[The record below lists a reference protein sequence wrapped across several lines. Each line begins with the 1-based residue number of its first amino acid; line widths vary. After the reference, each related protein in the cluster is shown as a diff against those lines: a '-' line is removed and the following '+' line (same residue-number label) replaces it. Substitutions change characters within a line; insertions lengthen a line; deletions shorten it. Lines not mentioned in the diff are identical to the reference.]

1 MRALHMTHQ
10 HVITQQQRACNKS
23 RWRRSVALELWP
35 WSREEMQLHPANE
48 ANSWRQMQKPRNN
61 KLPSSTC
68 VSWGKAFGLC
78 DGICFRESGARIIG
92 GKAKTIKSKQNYA
105 SHHFTLKR
113 DSPFF
118 LDAFTP
124 TMAALFS
131 LPMLLL
137 LRENC
142 REVTSSCLAPDP
154 VP

>member
-1 MRALHMTHQ
+1 
-10 HVITQQQRACNKS
+10 
-23 RWRRSVALELWP
+23 VALELWP
-35 WSREEMQLHPANE
+35 WSREKMQLHPANE

-113 DSPFF
+113 DSPFLFF
-118 LDAFTP
+118 LDALHNGCIFRAHAIT
-124 TMAALFS
+124 
-131 LPMLLL
+131 
-137 LRENC
+137 
-142 REVTSSCLAPDP
+142 
-154 VP
+154 